1 MFSFGFKQTLRA
13 KNSQVVALRAAAG
26 ENNLTWLGAK
36 EIGRAIA
43 RVVER
48 RPGALA
54 DVMHGRRVAPKLA
67 EKWQH
72 RLAHCRVEWCR
83 GVVIEVNRPWH
94 RPILRQ
100 FAAGRRVKKFAS
112 AAISSYKIGDAQQ
125 RVPAPC
131 W

>member
-1 MFSFGFKQTLRA
+1 MFSLGFKQTRRA
-13 KNSQVVALRAAAG
+13 KNRQVVAFRAAAG

-43 RVVER
+43 RAVKRHPEA
-48 RPGALA
+48 PA
-54 DVMHGRRVAPKLA
+54 DVMHGRGVAPKLA
-67 EKWQH
+67 EKRQH

-100 FAAGRRVKKFAS
+100 FVAGRRVKKFAS
-112 AAISSYKIGDAQQ
+112 AAISS
-125 RVPAPC
+125 
-131 W
+131 